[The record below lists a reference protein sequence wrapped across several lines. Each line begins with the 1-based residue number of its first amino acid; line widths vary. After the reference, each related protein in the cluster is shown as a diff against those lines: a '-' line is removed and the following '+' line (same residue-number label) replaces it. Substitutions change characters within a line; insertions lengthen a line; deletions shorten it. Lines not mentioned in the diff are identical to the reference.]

1 MAHWHALAKLRMH
14 NDLTLQ
20 VMDSVTKSLGHR
32 LRAFKDKTCA
42 AFATKELRREYD
54 ARMRRRTKKT
64 ATRVKKAATHT
75 TDGATENSLSSST
88 NRTSFNISIP
98 SSHSATNSER
108 LQSSTPTDEAARVSV
123 DTHKGRRPKT
133 LSLNTYNTHS
143 LGDYPRIIREY
154 GTTDSFS
161 TEPVG

>member
-14 NDLTLQ
+14 HDLTLQ
-20 VMDSVTKSLGHR
+20 VMEAVTKSLGHR
-32 LRAFKDKTCA
+32 LRVFRDKTCA
-42 AFATKELRREYD
+42 AFATKELRREYN
-54 ARMRRRTKKT
+54 ARMRRRTKK
-64 ATRVKKAATHT
+64 AATHT
-75 TDGATENSLSSST
+75 TNGPTEDSLFSSA
-88 NRTSFNISIP
+88 NQTSINLSIP
-98 SSHSATNSER
+98 SSHSATDSER
-108 LQSSTPTDEAARVSV
+108 QSSTRSDDAARVSV

-133 LSLNTYNTHS
+133 FRLNTYKAHS

>member
-20 VMDSVTKSLGHR
+20 VMEAVTKSLGHR
-32 LRAFKDKTCA
+32 FRAFRDKTCA
-42 AFATKELRREYD
+42 AFATKELRREYN
-54 ARMRRRTKKT
+54 ARMRRRTKK
-64 ATRVKKAATHT
+64 AATHAKKAVTYT
-75 TDGATENSLSSST
+75 TNGPIEDSLSSST
-88 NRTSFNISIP
+88 NPTSFNPSIP
-98 SSHSATNSER
+98 SSHSATDSER
-108 LQSSTPTDEAARVSV
+108 LQSSTPTGEAARVSA

-133 LSLNTYNTHS
+133 FHLNTYKVHS